1 MESFVKSS
9 KGGTHMTLLNF
20 LTLLMLI
27 DIIRI
32 LFKGGKDNE

>member
-1 MESFVKSS
+1 MKEVNY
-9 KGGTHMTLLNF
+9 MTLLHL
-20 LTLLMLI
+20 LTFLMLI